1 MPNPIANSKSSPA
14 AGCIILATIVLVFG
28 GLLVHYTMRGWWM
41 NKEIDKFTVAT
52 PEPTP
57 IATPSPEEINSAQA
71 KLADIRDAALNNTT
85 ERITL
90 SAAELNTLIASQ
102 DILADFRGTAF
113 IEKISE
119 DGITT
124 KVSQAFGS
132 FRKETFRYLNGE
144 IDYWPTLRKKTIVFQ
159 VRDLRVPGK
168 EVPQKFIESYSSQDF
183 FKLDPNNQ
191 TMGPVMRE
199 LDRVYLEK
207 DQLVIET
214 RTKTGAEKEQ

>member
-90 SAAELNTLIASQ
+90 SADELNTLIASQ

-191 TMGPVMRE
+191 TIGPVMRE

-207 DQLVIET
+207 DQVVIET
-214 RTKTGAEKEQ
+214 RTKTGVEKKQ

>member
-28 GLLVHYTMRGWWM
+28 GLIVHYTMKGLWM

-57 IATPSPEEINSAQA
+57 VATPSAEEIAAAQA
-71 KLADIRDAALNNTT
+71 KLTAIRDAALGNAT

-90 SAAELNTLIASQ
+90 SADELNTLIASQ
-102 DILADFRGTAF
+102 DILADFRSTAF

-144 IDYWPTLRKKTIVFQ
+144 IDYWPALRKKTIVFQ
-159 VRDLRVPGK
+159 VRALRVPGK

-183 FKLDPNNQ
+183 FKLDPNNSA
-191 TMGPVMRE
+191 MGPVMRE
-199 LDRVYLEK
+199 LERVYLEK
-207 DQLVIET
+207 DQVVIET
-214 RTKTGAEKEQ
+214 LTETGLEKEN